1 MYSGGMSSITV
12 RAAAILA
19 AGAAAV
25 SLAACGG
32 SSSSDHAAH
41 SSTTAAAPSEVATH
55 NADDVVFA
63 QNMIPHHEQAVEMA
77 GLAQANTTNPD
88 VIALANAISSA
99 QLPEIQAFK
108 AWLVQWNEPST
119 AAHGAMGMTGMVD
132 QATMDQLNA
141 LRGPEFDKL
150 WLQSMI
156 AHHQGAITM
165 AQQEVAHGQNEDVVS
180 MAKLIISTQQAEID
194 KMKPLVGG

>member
-1 MYSGGMSSITV
+1 MSSIPV

-19 AGAAAV
+19 AGAAAIF
-25 SLAACGG
+25 LAACGD
-32 SSSSDHAAH
+32 STSSDHATR

-55 NADDVVFA
+55 SADDVVFA

-108 AWLVQWNEPST
+108 AWLVQWDEPAS
-119 AAHGAMGMTGMVD
+119 AAHGATGMAGMVD
-132 QATMDQLNA
+132 QATMDKLNA

-165 AQQEVAHGQNEDVVS
+165 AQQEVAHGQNVDVVS
-180 MAKLIISTQQAEID
+180 MAKSIISTQQAEID
-194 KMKPLVGG
+194 KMKQLVGG